1 MVNLLRE
8 IEAEKENVKE
18 ALANLNE
25 TIARKEKSIVEL
37 AAIATFLHNTYNGI
51 ENILKRILK
60 AIGCEIP
67 KSETWHKDLLEL
79 SVAKGIIST
88 DLSEELYEYLAF
100 RHFFIYS
107 YGFKPDEL
115 RLNPLATKIF
125 NVWSN
130 FLSQTESFLKK
141 EKNKY

>member
-1 MVNLLRE
+1 MVNLLKE
-8 IEAEKENVKE
+8 IEVEKENVRE
-18 ALANLNE
+18 VLANLNE
-25 TIARKEKSIVEL
+25 TMARKEKSIVEL
-37 AAIATFLHNTYNGI
+37 AAIATFLHNIYNGI

-60 AIGCEIP
+60 ASGSDIP

-107 YGFKPDEL
+107 YGFKLEEL
-115 RLNPLATKIF
+115 RLNPLATKIS

-130 FLSQTESFLKK
+130 FLSQIESFLKK
-141 EKNKY
+141 EER